1 MEVIDKVTAPIP
13 KSLVFTKKEVDIIL
27 ELLYIKKRHSVLK
40 EREITEEL
48 IKGFESLKRNF
59 DQEERW
65 KAGLW

>member
-1 MEVIDKVTAPIP
+1 MKVIDKVTAPIP
-13 KSLVFTKKEVDIIL
+13 KSLVFTQKEVDIIL
-27 ELLYIKKRHSVLK
+27 ELLRIKKRHSVLK

-48 IKGFESLKRNF
+48 IKGFESLQRDF

>member
-1 MEVIDKVTAPIP
+1 MKVIDKVTASIP
-13 KSLVFTKKEVDIIL
+13 KSLVFTQKEVDIIL

-48 IKGFESLKRNF
+48 IEGFKSLQRDF